1 MNYLVFMQIGLST
14 MQGIISNLEL
24 TTYNKE
30 LVNKVMADRCSA
42 IDYYT
47 SQVQDKD
54 KAALLANYL
63 ISLKNSEI
71 EAFVLTAKYL
81 TTKENS
87 NQGTA
92 DITED
97 SLDYLLLQFLG
108 TYTLTDDQLTYL
120 KLLGSIED
128 QIRYYPETGR
138 VTLRWYLYFDINNK
152 DSYLIA
158 KTTHHTACALRLI
171 GDDEYFIT
179 QTNFYLNIDGTYK
192 NTKMFNGLCSPG
204 SIKRG
209 KLYFNIASIGQPT
222 DFPIQNITF
231 NSISFKDLPG
241 ILTSQFDSVED
252 GL

>member
-30 LVNKVMADRCSA
+30 LINRVLTDRRSA
-42 IDYYT
+42 VDYYT
-47 SQVQDKD
+47 SQVKD
-54 KAALLANYL
+54 TGKATLLADYL
-63 ISLKNSEI
+63 TSLQDSEI

-81 TTKENS
+81 TTKEN
-87 NQGTA
+87 NKQGTA

-97 SLDYLLLQFLG
+97 SLDFILLQFLG
-108 TYTLTDDQLTYL
+108 TCKLTDDQLTYL

-128 QIRYYPETGR
+128 QTRSYPETGM
-138 VTLRWYLYFDINNK
+138 VVLRWYLYLDTNNK

-158 KTTHHTACALRLI
+158 KTAYHTTCALRLI
-171 GDDEYFIT
+171 GDDEDFIT
-179 QTNFYLNIDGTYK
+179 QTNFYLNIDGSYK
-192 NTKMFNGLCSPG
+192 NTRMFNGLCSPG

-209 KLYFNIASIGQPT
+209 KLYFNTASIGQPV
-222 DFPIQNITF
+222 DFPIQSITF
-231 NSISFKDLPG
+231 NSITFNDLPS
-241 ILTSQFDSVED
+241 ILANQFNSAQE